1 MLAFIIGLIIG
12 GFVGVVAM
20 AMMSLASD
28 ADRHMKKGTGNE
40 E

>member
-1 MLAFIIGLIIG
+1 MLAFLIGLIAG
-12 GFVGVVAM
+12 GFIGVVAM

-28 ADRHMKKGTGNE
+28 ADRHMKNQTGNE